1 MPQQA
6 VEQDQQYLEL
16 EAQVVQAAVAEDIT
30 QEQVLQE
37 VQETKEVT
45 LQAKEIMEA
54 LDNLATQLFQV
65 VVAEQLLLVVL
76 VVLEVLDQMNTQ
88 VMHLLLL
95 QETLAIL
102 QAAAELAVVEVQ
114 EAVEL
119 VEVEQGQMVAEV
131 MLLISLEV
139 AAEAQADQDQAA

>member
-6 VEQDQQYLEL
+6 AEQDQQYLEL
-16 EAQVVQAAVAEDIT
+16 EAQVVQEAVAEDIT

-114 EAVEL
+114 EAAEL
-119 VEVEQGQMVAEV
+119 VEVEQDQMVAEV